1 MINAVSPYHGHV
13 TPRFACC
20 AFFLVVTA
28 AAAQSD
34 LKQIDPWT
42 PREMLA
48 PVTLAAQLQDQDS
61 PRHVFFVG
69 FPMLFKGIHIP
80 QSNLAGPCSSQKG
93 LDLLAEAVKPLPH
106 DAEIIIYCGCC
117 PLVRC
122 PNVRPAFR
130 KLKGLGYTNI
140 KVLQLNTNLHTDW
153 VEKGYPI
160 ELSTK

>member
-1 MINAVSPYHGHV
+1 
-13 TPRFACC
+13 
-20 AFFLVVTA
+20 
-28 AAAQSD
+28 
-34 LKQIDPWT
+34 
-42 PREMLA
+42 
-48 PVTLAAQLQDQDS
+48 
-61 PRHVFFVG
+61 
-69 FPMLFKGIHIP
+69 MLFKDLHIP

-93 LDLLAEAVKPLPH
+93 LDLLAVTVKPLPH
-106 DAEIIIYCGCC
+106 DTEIIIYCGCC